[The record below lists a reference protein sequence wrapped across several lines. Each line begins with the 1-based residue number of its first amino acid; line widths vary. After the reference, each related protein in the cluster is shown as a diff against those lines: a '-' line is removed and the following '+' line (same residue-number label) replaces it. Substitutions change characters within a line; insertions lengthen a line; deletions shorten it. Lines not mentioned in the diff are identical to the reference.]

1 MTSYAVLLGIFAL
14 ITGPISDKIGRRRVL
29 LIGCS
34 SLAVTLF
41 LHGLAN
47 SFWSLL
53 VVRSLSGAAG
63 GMLSGAAVSYVGDY
77 FPYEKRGWANGWVMS
92 GSAAG
97 QILGIPM
104 GKFLAGI
111 FGFRLPF
118 VMFGVTMAFA
128 VIFVWR
134 FVPQPDVKRSRAPL
148 TIKRS
153 IRNYLTLLR
162 KTEIVASAAA
172 YTLMFAAIGLYLVF
186 LPTWLER
193 EVGLLNNDIVFL
205 FLMGGTV
212 NVITGPLAGRISD
225 RTGRKP
231 MIIYSCLGLA
241 IVMGATTYF
250 VHDRTAAFAFF
261 ALAMVLISMRI
272 SPFQALITA
281 LVDADQRGSLMSL
294 SISIGQTGMA
304 LGAAVAGMAYTNYG
318 YLSNTIMG
326 AISMIIMAV
335 VVGSFIPEPQSS
347 EQQTIP
353 PRLSVDSGETS

>member
-1 MTSYAVLLGIFAL
+1 
-14 ITGPISDKIGRRRVL
+14 
-29 LIGCS
+29 
-34 SLAVTLF
+34 
-41 LHGLAN
+41 
-47 SFWSLL
+47 
-53 VVRSLSGAAG
+53 
-63 GMLSGAAVSYVGDY
+63 
-77 FPYEKRGWANGWVMS
+77 MS

-118 VMFGVTMAFA
+118 IMFAVTMAFA
-128 VIFVWR
+128 VLFIWR
-134 FVPQPDVKRSRAPL
+134 FVPQPNVRLSRAPL

-162 KTEIVASAAA
+162 KTKIVASAAA

-205 FLMGGTV
+205 FLMGGVV
-212 NVITGPLAGRISD
+212 NVITGPIAGRISD
-225 RTGRKP
+225 KTGRKP
-231 MIIYSCLGLA
+231 IIIYSCLGLA
-241 IVMGATTYF
+241 MVMVATTYF
-250 VHDRTAAFAFF
+250 VDNRTVAFAFF

-272 SPFQALITA
+272 SPFQALITS
-281 LVDADQRGSLMSL
+281 LVNADQRGSLMSL

-304 LGAAVAGMAYTNYG
+304 LGAAVAGMAYINYG

-326 AISMIIMAV
+326 AISMIIMAI
-335 VVGSFIPEPQSS
+335 VVGLFIPEPQS
-347 EQQTIP
+347 EEPQAIP
-353 PRLSVDSGETS
+353 SKLAVKPGEAR